1 MTATAVNSQITDAVA
16 QTGMQVGPA
25 GAALAVDMAL
35 QGYALAMG
43 MAMENAVLAQARTQ
57 VLAHAALAA
66 ATARIAQGGVP

>member
-35 QGYALAMG
+35 QGYAHAMG
-43 MAMENAVLAQARTQ
+43 VAMENAALAQARTQ
-57 VLAHAALAA
+57 VLATAAVATAA
-66 ATARIAQGGVP
+66 AKITQGGVP